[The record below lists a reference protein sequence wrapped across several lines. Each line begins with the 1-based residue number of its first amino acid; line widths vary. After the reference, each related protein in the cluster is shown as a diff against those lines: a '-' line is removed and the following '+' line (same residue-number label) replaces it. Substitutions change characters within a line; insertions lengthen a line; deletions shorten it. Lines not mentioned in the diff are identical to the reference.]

1 MKWEML
7 GKLAV
12 RNTKR
17 NLKDYLIYLI
27 TITISFSLILAFN
40 LIASS
45 DEVVKLSSGMDS
57 FKNVLTFVNI
67 IIVFVVCFLI
77 NYTTRFMFE
86 KRSKEFGTYMLL
98 GIKKKEVARLLVME
112 NILLGFLALI
122 LAIPLGFLFSQ
133 FVSLVI
139 VKLLGI
145 PEVIFISLNL
155 ISVGLLV
162 IYFLAIYV
170 LVLLNLLR
178 RIRKMTVHDF
188 LYFDKQNEKK
198 MFRNNKKRN
207 IIFMVSAVLGVS
219 SLLLWNSRFSFENF
233 SDEST
238 MTYLMIC
245 VIMLIISIY
254 GISATCADM
263 LLSIL
268 LKSKKMKYQND
279 NLFVT
284 RTFAS
289 KARTMSFT
297 FGTLSMLILL
307 SLLCLNFSSIY
318 KGLYQ
323 TSIELTSPYDVEVF
337 DWTQPFDDYKEYL
350 DVIDED
356 YTIKETIEY
365 NVYKEPKH
373 QIQDYYDVQFY
384 DYDPVMKLSDYNRL
398 LKLRNMNT
406 VELTEDEYFLV
417 TDSQLLYKVEDNADM
432 QTIQFAN
439 NELRL
444 KGIDTKSFWYS
455 MNNTG
460 RFTVI
465 VPDEYVQ
472 GLEISEEHLIVDTK
486 EETTAKLK
494 EKIDTEL
501 KHLLVVE
508 DEDGTTHNEY
518 YRVSVRG
525 TVIEEQN
532 TMTAIMASICLYIAF
547 ILISAVGTILAVQSL
562 SDATKYKYRY
572 QTLRRLGVND
582 KSLFKTIKKQLLI
595 LFGIPVVYSVIA
607 SFCML
612 ASLNNVYNVLLANE
626 FIYLFYFAGGL
637 AIFFFIYGIYWIAT
651 YIGFKRNIN
660 EES

>member
-1 MKWEML
+1 MKTL
-7 GKLAV
+7 
-12 RNTKR
+12 
-17 NLKDYLIYLI
+17 
-27 TITISFSLILAFN
+27 
-40 LIASS
+40 
-45 DEVVKLSSGMDS
+45 
-57 FKNVLTFVNI
+57 
-67 IIVFVVCFLI
+67 
-77 NYTTRFMFE
+77 
-86 KRSKEFGTYMLL
+86 EF
-98 GIKKKEVARLLVME
+98 
-112 NILLGFLALI
+112 
-122 LAIPLGFLFSQ
+122 
-133 FVSLVI
+133 
-139 VKLLGI
+139 
-145 PEVIFISLNL
+145 
-155 ISVGLLV
+155 
-162 IYFLAIYV
+162 
-170 LVLLNLLR
+170 
-178 RIRKMTVHDF
+178 
-188 LYFDKQNEKK
+188 
-198 MFRNNKKRN
+198 
-207 IIFMVSAVLGVS
+207 
-219 SLLLWNSRFSFENF
+219 
-233 SDEST
+233 
-238 MTYLMIC
+238 
-245 VIMLIISIY
+245 
-254 GISATCADM
+254 
-263 LLSIL
+263 
-268 LKSKKMKYQND
+268 
-279 NLFVT
+279 
-284 RTFAS
+284 
-289 KARTMSFT
+289 
-297 FGTLSMLILL
+297 
-307 SLLCLNFSSIY
+307 
-318 KGLYQ
+318 
-323 TSIELTSPYDVEVF
+323 
-337 DWTQPFDDYKEYL
+337 
-350 DVIDED
+350 
-356 YTIKETIEY
+356 

-398 LKLRNMNT
+398 LELRNMDT

-439 NELRL
+439 KELRL

-486 EETTAKLK
+486 EETTAKLE
-494 EKIDTEL
+494 EKIQNNL
-501 KHLLVVE
+501 KHLLIVV
-508 DEDGTTHNEY
+508 DENGESHKEY

-582 KSLFKTIKKQLLI
+582 RSLFKTIRKQLLI
-595 LFGIPVVYSVIA
+595 LFGVPVVYSIIA

-612 ASLNNVYNVLLANE
+612 ASLNNVYKVLLANE

>member
-1 MKWEML
+1 
-7 GKLAV
+7 
-12 RNTKR
+12 
-17 NLKDYLIYLI
+17 
-27 TITISFSLILAFN
+27 
-40 LIASS
+40 
-45 DEVVKLSSGMDS
+45 
-57 FKNVLTFVNI
+57 
-67 IIVFVVCFLI
+67 
-77 NYTTRFMFE
+77 
-86 KRSKEFGTYMLL
+86 
-98 GIKKKEVARLLVME
+98 
-112 NILLGFLALI
+112 
-122 LAIPLGFLFSQ
+122 
-133 FVSLVI
+133 
-139 VKLLGI
+139 
-145 PEVIFISLNL
+145 
-155 ISVGLLV
+155 
-162 IYFLAIYV
+162 
-170 LVLLNLLR
+170 
-178 RIRKMTVHDF
+178 
-188 LYFDKQNEKK
+188 
-198 MFRNNKKRN
+198 
-207 IIFMVSAVLGVS
+207 
-219 SLLLWNSRFSFENF
+219 
-233 SDEST
+233 

-486 EETTAKLK
+486 EETTAKLE

>member
-1 MKWEML
+1 ML

-17 NLKDYLIYLI
+17 SIKDYLIYLI
-27 TITISFSLILAFN
+27 TVTISFSLILAFN

-122 LAIPLGFLFSQ
+122 LAVPLGFLFSQ

-207 IIFMVSAVLGVS
+207 IIFMVSAILGIS

-268 LKSKKMKYQND
+268 LKSKKMKYQKD

-337 DWTQPFDDYKEYL
+337 DWTQPFDDFNEYL

-356 YTIKETIEY
+356 YMINETLEFNI
-365 NVYKEPKH
+365 YKEPKH

-398 LKLRNMNT
+398 LKLRNMDT

-417 TDSQLLYKVEDNADM
+417 TDSQLLYKVEDNVDM

-439 NELRL
+439 KELRL

-486 EETTAKLK
+486 EETTAKLE
-494 EKIDTEL
+494 EKIQNNL
-501 KHLLVVE
+501 KHLLIVV
-508 DEDGTTHNEY
+508 DENGESHKEY

-582 KSLFKTIKKQLLI
+582 RSLFKTIKKQLLI
-595 LFGIPVVYSVIA
+595 LFGVPVVYSIIA

-612 ASLNNVYNVLLANE
+612 ASLNNVYKVLLANE

>member
-1 MKWEML
+1 
-7 GKLAV
+7 
-12 RNTKR
+12 
-17 NLKDYLIYLI
+17 
-27 TITISFSLILAFN
+27 
-40 LIASS
+40 
-45 DEVVKLSSGMDS
+45 
-57 FKNVLTFVNI
+57 
-67 IIVFVVCFLI
+67 
-77 NYTTRFMFE
+77 
-86 KRSKEFGTYMLL
+86 
-98 GIKKKEVARLLVME
+98 
-112 NILLGFLALI
+112 
-122 LAIPLGFLFSQ
+122 
-133 FVSLVI
+133 
-139 VKLLGI
+139 
-145 PEVIFISLNL
+145 
-155 ISVGLLV
+155 
-162 IYFLAIYV
+162 
-170 LVLLNLLR
+170 
-178 RIRKMTVHDF
+178 
-188 LYFDKQNEKK
+188 
-198 MFRNNKKRN
+198 
-207 IIFMVSAVLGVS
+207 
-219 SLLLWNSRFSFENF
+219 
-233 SDEST
+233 
-238 MTYLMIC
+238 
-245 VIMLIISIY
+245 
-254 GISATCADM
+254 
-263 LLSIL
+263 
-268 LKSKKMKYQND
+268 MKYQND

-373 QIQDYYDVQFY
+373 QIQDYYNVQFY

-486 EETTAKLK
+486 EETTAKLE

-508 DEDGTTHNEY
+508 NEDGTTHNEY

-532 TMTAIMASICLYIAF
+532 TMTAIIASICLYIAF

>member
-1 MKWEML
+1 
-7 GKLAV
+7 
-12 RNTKR
+12 
-17 NLKDYLIYLI
+17 
-27 TITISFSLILAFN
+27 
-40 LIASS
+40 
-45 DEVVKLSSGMDS
+45 
-57 FKNVLTFVNI
+57 
-67 IIVFVVCFLI
+67 
-77 NYTTRFMFE
+77 
-86 KRSKEFGTYMLL
+86 
-98 GIKKKEVARLLVME
+98 
-112 NILLGFLALI
+112 
-122 LAIPLGFLFSQ
+122 
-133 FVSLVI
+133 
-139 VKLLGI
+139 
-145 PEVIFISLNL
+145 
-155 ISVGLLV
+155 
-162 IYFLAIYV
+162 
-170 LVLLNLLR
+170 
-178 RIRKMTVHDF
+178 
-188 LYFDKQNEKK
+188 
-198 MFRNNKKRN
+198 
-207 IIFMVSAVLGVS
+207 
-219 SLLLWNSRFSFENF
+219 
-233 SDEST
+233 
-238 MTYLMIC
+238 
-245 VIMLIISIY
+245 
-254 GISATCADM
+254 
-263 LLSIL
+263 
-268 LKSKKMKYQND
+268 MKYQKD

-297 FGTLSMLILL
+297 FGTLSILILL

-337 DWTQPFDDYKEYL
+337 DWTQPFDDFNEYL

-356 YTIKETIEY
+356 YTINETLEF

-398 LKLRNMNT
+398 LELRNMDT

-439 NELRL
+439 KELRL

-486 EETTAKLK
+486 EETTAKLE
-494 EKIDTEL
+494 EKIQNNL
-501 KHLLVVE
+501 KHLLIVV
-508 DEDGTTHNEY
+508 DENGESHKEY

-582 KSLFKTIKKQLLI
+582 RSLFKTIKKQLLI
-595 LFGIPVVYSVIA
+595 LFGVPVVYSIIT

-612 ASLNNVYNVLLANE
+612 ASLNNVYKVLLANE

>member
-1 MKWEML
+1 
-7 GKLAV
+7 
-12 RNTKR
+12 
-17 NLKDYLIYLI
+17 
-27 TITISFSLILAFN
+27 
-40 LIASS
+40 
-45 DEVVKLSSGMDS
+45 
-57 FKNVLTFVNI
+57 
-67 IIVFVVCFLI
+67 
-77 NYTTRFMFE
+77 
-86 KRSKEFGTYMLL
+86 
-98 GIKKKEVARLLVME
+98 
-112 NILLGFLALI
+112 
-122 LAIPLGFLFSQ
+122 
-133 FVSLVI
+133 
-139 VKLLGI
+139 
-145 PEVIFISLNL
+145 
-155 ISVGLLV
+155 
-162 IYFLAIYV
+162 
-170 LVLLNLLR
+170 
-178 RIRKMTVHDF
+178 
-188 LYFDKQNEKK
+188 
-198 MFRNNKKRN
+198 
-207 IIFMVSAVLGVS
+207 
-219 SLLLWNSRFSFENF
+219 
-233 SDEST
+233 
-238 MTYLMIC
+238 
-245 VIMLIISIY
+245 
-254 GISATCADM
+254 
-263 LLSIL
+263 
-268 LKSKKMKYQND
+268 MKYQND

-373 QIQDYYDVQFY
+373 QIQDYYNVQFY

-486 EETTAKLK
+486 EETTAKLE

>member
-1 MKWEML
+1 ML
-7 GKLAV
+7 GKLAL

-40 LIASS
+40 LIVSS
-45 DEVVKLSSGMDS
+45 EEVVKLSSGMDS

-67 IIVFVVCFLI
+67 VIVFVVCFLI

-86 KRSKEFGTYMLL
+86 KRSKELGTYMLL
-98 GIKKKEVARLLVME
+98 GIKKKEIARLLVLE
-112 NILLGFLALI
+112 NILLGFLAFVLSF
-122 LAIPLGFLFSQ
+122 PLGFLFSQ

-139 VKLLGI
+139 VKMLGI

-155 ISVGLLV
+155 ISIGLLA
-162 IYFLAIYV
+162 IYFLVIYV

-178 RIRKMTVHDF
+178 RIRNMTVHDF

-198 MFRNNKKRN
+198 MFRNDKKRN
-207 IIFMVSAVLGVS
+207 VIFMVSAILGIF
-219 SLLLWNSRFSFENF
+219 SLLLWNSRCSFENF

-268 LKSKKMKYQND
+268 LKSKKMKYQKD

-289 KARTMSFT
+289 KARTMNFT

-307 SLLCLNFSSIY
+307 SMLCLNFSSINKGVY
-318 KGLYQ
+318 KS
-323 TSIELTSPYDVEVF
+323 SIEQTAPYDVHVF
-337 DWTQPFDDYKEYL
+337 DPKQPFDDFNKYVA
-350 DVIDED
+350 VIDED
-356 YTIKETIEY
+356 YTINKTFEY
-365 NVYKEPKH
+365 NVYKDSNH
-373 QIQDYYDVQFY
+373 QLQSLYGDEQFY
-384 DYDPVMKLSDYNRL
+384 KFDPVMKLSDYNTL
-398 LKLRNMNT
+398 LKLRGMDT
-406 VELTEDEYFLV
+406 IELKENEYFLL
-417 TDSQLLYKVEDNADM
+417 TDSQSLYIVEDNND
-432 QTIQFAN
+432 IKN
-439 NELRL
+439 LKISNKDLHL
-444 KGIDTKSFWYS
+444 KGIDTKSFWLS
-455 MNNTG
+455 MTSRG
-460 RFTVI
+460 RFIAVI
-465 VPDEYVQ
+465 PDEYVE
-472 GLEISEEHLIVDTK
+472 GLEILEEHLIVDTK
-486 EETTAKLK
+486 EETTAKLE

-547 ILISAVGTILAVQSL
+547 VLISAVGTILAIQSL
-562 SDATKYKYRY
+562 SDSTKYKYRY

-582 KSLFKTIKKQLLI
+582 KSLFKTIRKQLLI
-595 LFGIPVVYSVIA
+595 LFGVPVVYSILA

-612 ASLNNVYNVLLANE
+612 ASLNNVYKVLLANE
-626 FIYLFYFAGGL
+626 FIYLFYFIGGL
-637 AIFFFIYGIYWIAT
+637 AIFFFVYGIYWIAT

>member
-1 MKWEML
+1 
-7 GKLAV
+7 
-12 RNTKR
+12 
-17 NLKDYLIYLI
+17 
-27 TITISFSLILAFN
+27 
-40 LIASS
+40 
-45 DEVVKLSSGMDS
+45 
-57 FKNVLTFVNI
+57 
-67 IIVFVVCFLI
+67 
-77 NYTTRFMFE
+77 
-86 KRSKEFGTYMLL
+86 
-98 GIKKKEVARLLVME
+98 
-112 NILLGFLALI
+112 
-122 LAIPLGFLFSQ
+122 
-133 FVSLVI
+133 
-139 VKLLGI
+139 
-145 PEVIFISLNL
+145 
-155 ISVGLLV
+155 
-162 IYFLAIYV
+162 
-170 LVLLNLLR
+170 
-178 RIRKMTVHDF
+178 
-188 LYFDKQNEKK
+188 
-198 MFRNNKKRN
+198 
-207 IIFMVSAVLGVS
+207 
-219 SLLLWNSRFSFENF
+219 
-233 SDEST
+233 

-268 LKSKKMKYQND
+268 LKSKKMKYQKD

-337 DWTQPFDDYKEYL
+337 DWTQPFDDFNEYL

-356 YTIKETIEY
+356 YTINETLEF

-398 LKLRNMNT
+398 LKLRNMDT

-439 NELRL
+439 KELRL

-486 EETTAKLK
+486 EETTAKLE
-494 EKIDTEL
+494 EKIQNNL
-501 KHLLVVE
+501 KHLLIVV
-508 DEDGTTHNEY
+508 DENGESHKEY

-582 KSLFKTIKKQLLI
+582 RSLFKTIKKQLLI
-595 LFGIPVVYSVIA
+595 LFGVPVVYSIIA

-612 ASLNNVYNVLLANE
+612 ASLNNVYKVLLANE

>member
-1 MKWEML
+1 
-7 GKLAV
+7 
-12 RNTKR
+12 
-17 NLKDYLIYLI
+17 
-27 TITISFSLILAFN
+27 
-40 LIASS
+40 
-45 DEVVKLSSGMDS
+45 
-57 FKNVLTFVNI
+57 
-67 IIVFVVCFLI
+67 
-77 NYTTRFMFE
+77 
-86 KRSKEFGTYMLL
+86 
-98 GIKKKEVARLLVME
+98 
-112 NILLGFLALI
+112 
-122 LAIPLGFLFSQ
+122 
-133 FVSLVI
+133 
-139 VKLLGI
+139 
-145 PEVIFISLNL
+145 
-155 ISVGLLV
+155 
-162 IYFLAIYV
+162 
-170 LVLLNLLR
+170 
-178 RIRKMTVHDF
+178 
-188 LYFDKQNEKK
+188 
-198 MFRNNKKRN
+198 
-207 IIFMVSAVLGVS
+207 
-219 SLLLWNSRFSFENF
+219 
-233 SDEST
+233 

>member
-1 MKWEML
+1 M
-7 GKLAV
+7 
-12 RNTKR
+12 
-17 NLKDYLIYLI
+17 
-27 TITISFSLILAFN
+27 
-40 LIASS
+40 
-45 DEVVKLSSGMDS
+45 
-57 FKNVLTFVNI
+57 
-67 IIVFVVCFLI
+67 
-77 NYTTRFMFE
+77 
-86 KRSKEFGTYMLL
+86 
-98 GIKKKEVARLLVME
+98 
-112 NILLGFLALI
+112 
-122 LAIPLGFLFSQ
+122 
-133 FVSLVI
+133 
-139 VKLLGI
+139 
-145 PEVIFISLNL
+145 
-155 ISVGLLV
+155 
-162 IYFLAIYV
+162 
-170 LVLLNLLR
+170 
-178 RIRKMTVHDF
+178 
-188 LYFDKQNEKK
+188 
-198 MFRNNKKRN
+198 
-207 IIFMVSAVLGVS
+207 
-219 SLLLWNSRFSFENF
+219 
-233 SDEST
+233 
-238 MTYLMIC
+238 
-245 VIMLIISIY
+245 
-254 GISATCADM
+254 
-263 LLSIL
+263 
-268 LKSKKMKYQND
+268 
-279 NLFVT
+279 
-284 RTFAS
+284 
-289 KARTMSFT
+289 
-297 FGTLSMLILL
+297 
-307 SLLCLNFSSIY
+307 
-318 KGLYQ
+318 
-323 TSIELTSPYDVEVF
+323 
-337 DWTQPFDDYKEYL
+337 
-350 DVIDED
+350 
-356 YTIKETIEY
+356 
-365 NVYKEPKH
+365 
-373 QIQDYYDVQFY
+373 QFY

-486 EETTAKLK
+486 EETTAKLE

-532 TMTAIMASICLYIAF
+532 TMTAIIASICLYIAF